1 MNNTNDLL
9 MQSELALASYAQLTI
24 GAPQINELVRN
35 TVGMSATQAE
45 QFSET
50 WRVVDQFTDLS
61 SGLSATIFQARDA
74 QGNPVGQKYLAI
86 RGTEASGNDLAAD
99 GILALG
105 IPGALNPQFA
115 ALKTKLDNEWLAEGG
130 LLDGQNFTVT
140 GHSLGGYLAAAVKQQ
155 YPQVTDAY
163 LFNAPGVGGIF
174 GNLADALTGALGLSG
189 TPGGNIWN
197 VRASEGFPFIS
208 GLGSQLGT
216 RIDIQ
221 AEAAANPLNN
231 HSIVTLT
238 DALAIQAVYAKLAP
252 SLTQSDLNALIDA
265 SGDPMAL
272 THESALDALR
282 TLFAG
287 TEAMPT
293 GINRETYYIHLKALQ
308 DDPGYKA
315 LAAAGAQITVLA
327 GRDKETIVDLAIQD
341 NATGLATRYALKALN
356 PFALVGANYA
366 AFTADGALDR
376 YNSETGI
383 GDLTDNYLA
392 DRANFLVRKMWFST
406 EDKNPVNPQMT
417 LENATNLF
425 ERDDTYFADSASGYI
440 IAQGPINEPTRRYLF
455 GDERGNILS
464 GGSVGDSLYGGSGN
478 DVLQGNGSADWIEG
492 GRDNDILI
500 GGTGD
505 DVLLGGKGLDTY
517 LWNTGDGD
525 DRLMDTDFRGRILI
539 NGNGIG
545 GLIKQTST
553 TWTSPD
559 NKVTLTQGDTWKLS
573 IDGGGSIDLG
583 TSFTDGDYGIYR
595 SELAPGG
602 TIIRGDRKPIDHD
615 ITTPEENLEYDSLG
629 NVIASTTEAPGRED
643 RLYGSES
650 ADTLLGLEG
659 NDIINGRGDN
669 DLIEGGTGSDILI
682 GDAGSDTIY
691 GLSGPAGGTPLAT
704 ALSSGETDT
713 TQDTRGDWIDGQSG
727 NDILV
732 GSAANDL
739 LSGGT
744 DNDLLIG
751 GAGNDLLL
759 GDVALQ
765 QGFADWSV
773 TRSVENNVY
782 TYRINQGTITENE
795 ATGGADVLYGGK
807 GQDWL
812 LAGAGDD
819 LLDGGSEADALF
831 GQAGNDTLLGGT
843 GDDMI
848 NGDSASL
855 AENLQGS
862 DWIDGG
868 DGADRLWGMAGDDVI
883 IGGKGNDTIYGG
895 KGRDTYIY
903 NKGDGVDTIFD
914 DDTGPEK
921 SIVIFGA
928 GVGKGDFKLRKGSL
942 LLDFGNGDALH
953 IENFDAVNPLSNASV
968 EAFQFADGTSLG
980 WDELLARGFDLDGT
994 EGDDEIIGTGV
1005 ADRIDGKA
1013 GNDTIWGLDGNDVII
1028 GGTGIDAMDGG
1039 LGDDLYIVR
1048 AGDAALPADG
1058 VIDNIEGI
1066 ADSGGSD
1073 TLRLEG
1079 RSRADVRFEVDDT
1092 GTTLIVQAGS
1102 DQLGIVDQDQGTI
1115 DYIEFGSG
1123 EAAERVAVGD
1133 LEIIGRTA
1141 TDTQADAV
1149 LAGTFGNDR
1158 LTVTGSN
1165 ATLSGGRGDDLLVAM
1180 GDHAMLTG
1188 GRGND
1193 ILTASGT
1200 NTTIR
1205 YAVSDGTDQVSL
1217 GSGMGNILKLSGV
1230 TAADLALG
1238 LGAQGELALQVGS
1251 AAGDMITFTGFDRNK
1266 ALAASPFDHIAFDD
1280 TSTLSYADLLARGFD
1295 FAGTAGNDI
1304 LTGTSVVDRID
1315 GGAGDDLLIGGSGAD
1330 TLTGGAGADVY
1341 QLRYG
1346 DGTDTVIDGGAETN
1360 TLRFESWQTE
1370 RDIRTARAGDDLQLI
1385 VKGTADGFTLKD
1397 YYAGAGSSWQVDFGG
1412 ANPVTLDSVLASQD
1426 GQALAIDA
1434 LWSERKSAA
1443 INGAMWNANQNG
1455 WTYVGNLTY
1464 EAPWLE
1470 QVTTLTARQTDTTTY
1485 STIPQYDYLPRKF
1498 LSSETTETTATT
1510 VQNWGSPDL
1519 RREFHHFDVS
1529 QIQSDATLIQS
1540 TGDYHGEET
1549 YRSGIAM
1556 LDSGQTNFMEHRW
1569 LASSSAIVGSY
1580 RDGAYGN
1587 TLVLAQFVSTMDTYA
1602 QSGRSVTGF
1611 SDGLSNWTAPANTVI
1626 GNRVAVSYQQLDFY
1640 LPAIT
1645 EIVAG
1650 ASDNEIRAYSGGW
1663 AAFVDGGLG
1672 NDTIYGTAGGLLY
1685 GNAGDDVIYGNGS
1698 ILIGGDG
1705 SDTLHGGD
1713 LADRYVSLSADET
1726 GTDIIEDGYGNVDE
1740 FKSWYYETQGIN
1752 NYLEREGYPGE
1763 WILWQGEGFRVNS
1776 REEAEAWFAEPRH
1789 QNLSMADLLASGE
1802 LIYVPPGLPPA
1813 LLGDS
1818 KDFRLVESLIGAG
1831 RIQPDIVVLPAGI
1844 EIENVTLGWGAVV
1857 DGNGITRT
1865 TLNLN
1870 WNGTERLQIVMP
1882 RADDPIGWGV
1892 ERVQFAHGSLGLGD
1906 LVALAPPMPDRGD
1919 GTQVGNRQDNILIAR
1934 DSGEH
1939 LFGLG
1944 GNDSLTGGSGSDV
1957 LDGGAG
1963 NDSQRGGQG
1972 NDVYVFG
1979 RGDGQDLILDHDA
1992 TTGNIDTVF
2001 FAPGIT
2007 PDQVSARREGTN
2019 LVLTINNSSDRLT
2032 VSRWFEDASHKIE
2045 QVSFFDGTNWDANA
2059 LLAMAANGPAILGD
2073 DNDTFVGSGSA
2084 DVIEGRGGDDTLHG
2098 QVGDDFIKGGSGN
2111 DVLSG
2116 GVGNDVYYFARG
2128 DGWDVVDQGDA
2139 AQDDFD
2145 IVRFGEGIA
2154 PDDIVFSKS
2163 GIGNDLVLTLA
2174 NSTDSVTLRD
2184 GLGWDST
2191 MLSAVEFVDGT
2202 VWDRDTLMSKAY
2214 APSDDV
2220 LTGTVDDDYMQGGL
2234 GRDVYLIGPD
2244 GGYDVV
2250 YERVGGPMSIPAD
2263 EADTIRFMTGINP
2276 GDVTVVTGTGEGE
2289 GEGLL
2294 RLSIHDGASAV
2305 DLMFWPET
2313 LPRIEFADG
2322 TVWSPGELQAALDGN
2337 ISGNEYFQKMIGSND
2352 DETLEADTDA
2362 YSEIHGM
2369 AGNDTLIAGAGGGL
2383 LIGGVGNDTLLGG
2396 SGSNGYFIDRHSG
2409 NDTVIVSVGSENFLE
2424 LGSDIAQDQVRFAR
2438 HTGEEGRDLTVY
2450 IDGSDTTATIKGWYD
2465 AANPSRVDSFYFW
2478 ATENEVFGEELDAA
2492 ILADNPTTGTVALA
2506 GEAAQNQTLAA
2517 ASTLTDLDGLV
2528 GLGYQWQSSIDG
2540 SSWSDIDG
2548 AIAGSFSLTEAE
2560 VGRQVRVVASYA
2572 DREGKIGSVASAAT
2586 PAIANVND
2594 APMVNIAIAAQSAR
2608 ENDAFAFEL
2617 PAATFAD
2624 ADAGDSLALS
2634 ARLANGDPLPAW
2646 LSFDAATGR
2655 LIGTPAHADAGE
2667 LQIVVT
2673 ATDLAGAAVSQ
2684 TFALTVEVLAGLTL
2698 TGTAGNDIL
2707 TGGIGNDTLDGG
2719 AGRDRM
2725 IGGAG
2730 NDIYV
2735 VDTTGEVIVE
2745 LTGEGTDT
2753 VQSGVSLT
2761 LAANVENLTLLGT
2774 ATISG
2779 TGNAMD
2785 NLLTGNSGNNTLNGG
2800 AGADTLIGGLGND
2813 SYYVDSA
2820 GDIVTEALDEGTDRV
2835 IASISYTL
2843 GKNLENLT
2851 LTGTEAI
2858 DGTGNA
2864 QNNVIVGN
2872 SAGNVLSGLGGNDSL
2887 SGGIGSDTLFGGE
2900 GNDTLNGSAGD
2911 DSMTG
2916 GLGNDSYYVDNAG
2929 DVVTE
2934 ALDEGTDRVIASIS
2948 YTLGEHLENLTL
2960 TGTEAIDGTGNEL
2973 NNVIVGNSAGN
2984 VLRGLGGND
2993 SLSGGIGSDTLF
3005 GGEGNDTLNGSAGD
3019 DSMTGGLGNDSYY
3032 VDSAGDVVTEA
3043 LDEGTDRVIASI
3055 SYTLGEHLEN
3065 LTLTG
3070 AVAIDGTGNELNNV
3084 IVGNV
3089 AGNVLS
3095 GLAGNDSL
3103 SGGIGSDTLFGGEG
3117 NDTLNGSAGDDSMTG
3132 GLGNDS
3138 YYVDSAGD
3146 VVTEA
3151 IDEGTD
3157 RVIASIS
3164 YTLGEHLEN
3173 LTLTGTEAID
3183 GTGNELNN
3191 AIVGNSVGNVLSGL
3205 GGNDSLS
3212 GSVGD
3217 DTLDGGAGNDR
3228 MTGGQGND
3236 TYRLG
3241 LGSGADIV
3249 VENDATAGN
3258 TDVAEFLAGIT
3269 ADQIWL
3275 RHVGNSLEARIIG
3288 TTDSL
3293 TVQNWYLGDQYHVEQ
3308 FRTADGKLL
3317 LDSQVENL
3325 VQAMAAFAPP
3335 AAGQTTLPPAYQ
3347 DTLAPVIAANWQ

>member
-1 MNNTNDLL
+1 
-9 MQSELALASYAQLTI
+9 
-24 GAPQINELVRN
+24 
-35 TVGMSATQAE
+35 
-45 QFSET
+45 
-50 WRVVDQFTDLS
+50 
-61 SGLSATIFQARDA
+61 
-74 QGNPVGQKYLAI
+74 
-86 RGTEASGNDLAAD
+86 
-99 GILALG
+99 
-105 IPGALNPQFA
+105 
-115 ALKTKLDNEWLAEGG
+115 
-130 LLDGQNFTVT
+130 
-140 GHSLGGYLAAAVKQQ
+140 
-155 YPQVTDAY
+155 
-163 LFNAPGVGGIF
+163 
-174 GNLADALTGALGLSG
+174 
-189 TPGGNIWN
+189 
-197 VRASEGFPFIS
+197 
-208 GLGSQLGT
+208 
-216 RIDIQ
+216 
-221 AEAAANPLNN
+221 
-231 HSIVTLT
+231 
-238 DALAIQAVYAKLAP
+238 
-252 SLTQSDLNALIDA
+252 
-265 SGDPMAL
+265 
-272 THESALDALR
+272 
-282 TLFAG
+282 
-287 TEAMPT
+287 
-293 GINRETYYIHLKALQ
+293 
-308 DDPGYKA
+308 
-315 LAAAGAQITVLA
+315 
-327 GRDKETIVDLAIQD
+327 
-341 NATGLATRYALKALN
+341 
-356 PFALVGANYA
+356 
-366 AFTADGALDR
+366 
-376 YNSETGI
+376 
-383 GDLTDNYLA
+383 
-392 DRANFLVRKMWFST
+392 
-406 EDKNPVNPQMT
+406 
-417 LENATNLF
+417 
-425 ERDDTYFADSASGYI
+425 
-440 IAQGPINEPTRRYLF
+440 
-455 GDERGNILS
+455 
-464 GGSVGDSLYGGSGN
+464 
-478 DVLQGNGSADWIEG
+478 
-492 GRDNDILI
+492 
-500 GGTGD
+500 
-505 DVLLGGKGLDTY
+505 
-517 LWNTGDGD
+517 
-525 DRLMDTDFRGRILI
+525 
-539 NGNGIG
+539 
-545 GLIKQTST
+545 
-553 TWTSPD
+553 
-559 NKVTLTQGDTWKLS
+559 
-573 IDGGGSIDLG
+573 
-583 TSFTDGDYGIYR
+583 
-595 SELAPGG
+595 
-602 TIIRGDRKPIDHD
+602 
-615 ITTPEENLEYDSLG
+615 
-629 NVIASTTEAPGRED
+629 
-643 RLYGSES
+643 
-650 ADTLLGLEG
+650 
-659 NDIINGRGDN
+659 
-669 DLIEGGTGSDILI
+669 
-682 GDAGSDTIY
+682 
-691 GLSGPAGGTPLAT
+691 
-704 ALSSGETDT
+704 
-713 TQDTRGDWIDGQSG
+713 
-727 NDILV
+727 
-732 GSAANDL
+732 
-739 LSGGT
+739 
-744 DNDLLIG
+744 
-751 GAGNDLLL
+751 
-759 GDVALQ
+759 
-765 QGFADWSV
+765 
-773 TRSVENNVY
+773 
-782 TYRINQGTITENE
+782 
-795 ATGGADVLYGGK
+795 
-807 GQDWL
+807 
-812 LAGAGDD
+812 
-819 LLDGGSEADALF
+819 
-831 GQAGNDTLLGGT
+831 
-843 GDDMI
+843 
-848 NGDSASL
+848 
-855 AENLQGS
+855 
-862 DWIDGG
+862 
-868 DGADRLWGMAGDDVI
+868 
-883 IGGKGNDTIYGG
+883 
-895 KGRDTYIY
+895 
-903 NKGDGVDTIFD
+903 
-914 DDTGPEK
+914 
-921 SIVIFGA
+921 
-928 GVGKGDFKLRKGSL
+928 
-942 LLDFGNGDALH
+942 
-953 IENFDAVNPLSNASV
+953 
-968 EAFQFADGTSLG
+968 
-980 WDELLARGFDLDGT
+980 
-994 EGDDEIIGTGV
+994 
-1005 ADRIDGKA
+1005 
-1013 GNDTIWGLDGNDVII
+1013 
-1028 GGTGIDAMDGG
+1028 
-1039 LGDDLYIVR
+1039 
-1048 AGDAALPADG
+1048 
-1058 VIDNIEGI
+1058 
-1066 ADSGGSD
+1066 
-1073 TLRLEG
+1073 
-1079 RSRADVRFEVDDT
+1079 
-1092 GTTLIVQAGS
+1092 
-1102 DQLGIVDQDQGTI
+1102 
-1115 DYIEFGSG
+1115 
-1123 EAAERVAVGD
+1123 
-1133 LEIIGRTA
+1133 
-1141 TDTQADAV
+1141 
-1149 LAGTFGNDR
+1149 
-1158 LTVTGSN
+1158 
-1165 ATLSGGRGDDLLVAM
+1165 
-1180 GDHAMLTG
+1180 
-1188 GRGND
+1188 
-1193 ILTASGT
+1193 
-1200 NTTIR
+1200 
-1205 YAVSDGTDQVSL
+1205 
-1217 GSGMGNILKLSGV
+1217 
-1230 TAADLALG
+1230 
-1238 LGAQGELALQVGS
+1238 
-1251 AAGDMITFTGFDRNK
+1251 
-1266 ALAASPFDHIAFDD
+1266 
-1280 TSTLSYADLLARGFD
+1280 
-1295 FAGTAGNDI
+1295 
-1304 LTGTSVVDRID
+1304 
-1315 GGAGDDLLIGGSGAD
+1315 
-1330 TLTGGAGADVY
+1330 
-1341 QLRYG
+1341 
-1346 DGTDTVIDGGAETN
+1346 
-1360 TLRFESWQTE
+1360 
-1370 RDIRTARAGDDLQLI
+1370 
-1385 VKGTADGFTLKD
+1385 
-1397 YYAGAGSSWQVDFGG
+1397 
-1412 ANPVTLDSVLASQD
+1412 
-1426 GQALAIDA
+1426 
-1434 LWSERKSAA
+1434 
-1443 INGAMWNANQNG
+1443 
-1455 WTYVGNLTY
+1455 
-1464 EAPWLE
+1464 
-1470 QVTTLTARQTDTTTY
+1470 
-1485 STIPQYDYLPRKF
+1485 
-1498 LSSETTETTATT
+1498 
-1510 VQNWGSPDL
+1510 
-1519 RREFHHFDVS
+1519 
-1529 QIQSDATLIQS
+1529 
-1540 TGDYHGEET
+1540 
-1549 YRSGIAM
+1549 
-1556 LDSGQTNFMEHRW
+1556 MEHRW

-1587 TLVLAQFVSTMDTYA
+1587 TLVLAEFVSTRDTYA

-1611 SDGLSNWTAPANTVI
+1611 SDGLTGWTAPANTVI
-1626 GNRVAVSYQQLDFY
+1626 GNRVAVSYQQLDSY
-1640 LPAIT
+1640 APLIT

-1650 ASDNEIRAYSGGW
+1650 DGDNEIQARSALE
-1663 AAFVDGGLG
+1663 FVDGGLG
-1672 NDTIYGTAGGLLY
+1672 NDAIYGSAGDLLY
-1685 GNAGDDVIYGNGS
+1685 GNGGDDVIYGNGS
-1698 ILIGGDG
+1698 ILTGGDG

-1713 LADRYVSLSADET
+1713 LADRYVSLSANET

-2517 ASTLTDLDGLV
+2517 VSTLTDLDGLV

-2820 GDIVTEALDEGTDRV
+2820 GDIATEALDEGTDRV

-2843 GKNLENLT
+2843 GENLENLT

-2984 VLRGLGGND
+2984 VLSGLGGND

-3032 VDSAGDVVTEA
+3032 VDSAGD
-3043 LDEGTDRVIASI
+3043 I
-3055 SYTLGEHLEN
+3055 
-3065 LTLTG
+3065 
-3070 AVAIDGTGNELNNV
+3070 
-3084 IVGNV
+3084 
-3089 AGNVLS
+3089 
-3095 GLAGNDSL
+3095 
-3103 SGGIGSDTLFGGEG
+3103 
-3117 NDTLNGSAGDDSMTG
+3117 
-3132 GLGNDS
+3132 
-3138 YYVDSAGD
+3138 
-3146 VVTEA
+3146 VTEA

-3191 AIVGNSVGNVLSGL
+3191 VIVGNSTGNVLSGL

-3217 DTLDGGAGNDR
+3217 DTLDGGAGTDR
-3228 MTGGQGND
+3228 LTGGQGND

-3258 TDVAEFLAGIT
+3258 TDVAEFLAGIA

-3275 RHVGNSLEARIIG
+3275 RHVGNSLEASIIG
-3288 TTDSL
+3288 TTDKL

-3308 FRTADGKLL
+3308 FRTADDKLL

-3347 DTLAPVIAANWQ
+3347 DTLAPVIAANWH